1 VSDLLSADDVTL
13 VGLAVAAYLV
23 GAVSPA
29 SIVARHAGVDLRSSG
44 SGNPGATNVGR
55 ALGRRWGFFVGALD
69 VVKGALPAAVALAVV
84 GRPGAYVVA
93 VAAVLG
99 HVTSPFLRGHGGKGV
114 ATSLGVV
121 LVLAWLWVGVVA
133 VVFVVVVAVTRWVG
147 GASVAAA
154 LALLP
159 VALLVPPTW
168 SGDADWWSRGFGLV
182 LVLVVLGR
190 HRTNLVLRWMARR
203 ARITS

>member
-1 VSDLLSADDVTL
+1 VSDLLSADDLGVVAL
-13 VGLAVAAYLV
+13 VMAAYLV

-29 SIVARHAGVDLRSSG
+29 SIVARRAGVDLRASG

-55 ALGRRWGFFVGALD
+55 ALGRRWGFVVGGLD
-69 VVKGALPAAVALAVV
+69 VVKGALPAAVALALVD
-84 GRPGAYVVA
+84 RPGAYVVA

-121 LVLAWLWVGVVA
+121 LVLAWLWVGVVM

-159 VALLVPPTW
+159 VALFVPPTW
-168 SGDADWWSRGFGLV
+168 WSDVDWWSRGFGLV